1 MPPFA
6 ARLAAPVALAA
17 LLLALLLAAPASAAN
32 FTCATVGK
40 TCQSAIGYAVPN
52 ATTYGELVARFNAT
66 TTLAE
71 LLGANGLPATTP
83 ASTPLAAKATVRVPF
98 RCRCGSNGVGQSDG
112 GPFYVVYPLDGLD
125 HIAREV
131 FGAFVTY
138 QEIATANN
146 ITNVN
151 LIVVGQKL
159 RIPLP
164 CTCDQVDGADVMHFA
179 YSVAKGDDPPGI
191 AARFGVT
198 ETTLLSVNKIT
209 DPKTSLQQGQ
219 ILDVPLPVCK
229 SSVGNASADY
239 NLLVPNGTYV
249 LTADDCIQ
257 CSCSASNYEHLDC
270 TPVKGGRCPAVPP
283 CSGGLTLGQV
293 NGTGC
298 ASRMCAYS
306 GYTNTTSLTIH
317 TSLVPANETACQKG
331 GAARAEFAGSVLR
344 TSLIAFLMS
353 LILICLL

>member
-6 ARLAAPVALAA
+6 ARVASLAA

-66 TTLAE
+66 TTLTE

-83 ASTPLAAKATVRVPF
+83 ASTPLAAKATVRLPF

-131 FGAFVTY
+131 FGGFVTY

-151 LIVVGQKL
+151 LIVIGQKL

-317 TSLVPANETACQKG
+317 TSLVPVNETACQNG